1 MEGKSTLLYAVRWSV
16 VGRYLGQLALV
27 LALFTLPPLAVSL
40 YFGEYPISLR
50 YLTVIALLAAAGWP
64 LSRIQAPDRIQGNEA
79 MVIVTLAF
87 ALGALLMSW
96 PLAAEGLSA
105 LDAFFEAVSG
115 VTTTGLTTLATVQD
129 RHHSFLF
136 ARAWM
141 QWYGGLGIAV
151 LATAI
156 MAQHG
161 LATRKLVKLVE
172 SSGAEVQ
179 VSSTRTHARR
189 MLAVYVLLTVAG
201 GLLIWV
207 AGLTPF
213 DALAHALSAVST
225 GGFSTFDQ
233 SLGGALPAF
242 APFAVVF
249 VSFLGAV
256 SLPLYFL
263 AWRRGIGELLGDLEL
278 RTLAGACLAGA
289 LLLALCFWQAG
300 VPMAEALRQGG
311 LLVVSA
317 QTTTGFSVMPTA
329 SLDAFP
335 KGLLILSM
343 AVGGSLGSTA
353 GGVKLLRVLVLFRL
367 IQMLLRRTAAPE
379 HAVVE
384 ASLGGRRL
392 EEDDMT
398 HPLLI
403 IALFG
408 AVVVFSW
415 LAFLAYGYP
424 ALDALF
430 EVVSAT
436 GTVGLSTGITSSGL
450 PAVLKL
456 VLCLD
461 MLAGRLEIVA
471 LLVTLYP
478 VTWFGR
484 KREA

>member
-1 MEGKSTLLYAVRWSV
+1 VGTERDNTLLYAVRWAV
-16 VGRYLGQLALV
+16 LGRYLGQLALV
-27 LALFTLPPLAVSL
+27 LALLVLPNLAVSL
-40 YFGEYPISLR
+40 YYAEYAIGVR
-50 YLTVIALLAAAGWP
+50 FFTIVVLLLAAGWP
-64 LSRIQAPDRIQGNEA
+64 LSRLQAPDRIQGNEA

-87 ALGALLMSW
+87 VLSPLLMSW
-96 PLAAEGLSA
+96 PLAAVGLTA

-115 VTTTGLTTLATVQD
+115 ITTTGLSTLASVQD
-129 RHHSFLF
+129 RGHTFLF

-151 LATAI
+151 LAVAI

-161 LATRKLVKLVE
+161 LATRKLVE
-172 SSGAEVQ
+172 TPGAELQ
-179 VSSTRTHARR
+179 VSSTRAYAQRVLTIYA
-189 MLAVYVLLTVAG
+189 LLTVAG
-201 GLLIWV
+201 GILIWA
-207 AGLTPF
+207 AGLSPF
-213 DALAHALSAVST
+213 DAMAHTLAAVST

-233 SLGGALPAF
+233 SLGGDLPLV

-249 VSFLGAV
+249 VSFLGAI
-256 SLPLYFL
+256 SLPLYFF
-263 AWRRGIGELLGDLEL
+263 AWRNGIGQLLGDLEM
-278 RTLAGACLAGA
+278 RTLAGACLVGT
-289 LLLALCFWQAG
+289 LLLALWFWQAG
-300 VPMAEALRQGG
+300 APIAEALRQGA
-311 LLVVSA
+311 LLAVSA
-317 QTTTGFSVMPTA
+317 QTTAGFSAQSTA
-329 SLDAFP
+329 AIGAFP

-353 GGVKLLRVLVLFRL
+353 GGVKLLRVLILLRFV
-367 IQMLLRRTAAPE
+367 QTLLRRTAATE

-384 ASLGGRRL
+384 TRLGGRRL
-392 EEDDMT
+392 EEEDMT
-398 HPLLI
+398 QVLLI
-403 IALFG
+403 IVLFG
-408 AVVVFSW
+408 AVVVPSW
-415 LAFLAYGYP
+415 LAFLAHGYP

-450 PAVLKL
+450 PAFLKL

-478 VTWFGR
+478 VTWTGR

>member
-1 MEGKSTLLYAVRWSV
+1 MGMEGESTLLYAVRWPV
-16 VGRYLGQLALV
+16 LGRYLGQLALV
-27 LALFTLPPLAVSL
+27 LSLLTLPPLGVSL
-40 YFGEYPISLR
+40 FYAEYPITLH
-50 YLTVIALLAAAGWP
+50 YLTVIGLLLAAGWP
-64 LSRIQAPDRIQGNEA
+64 LSRLQAPDRIQSNEA
-79 MVIVTLAF
+79 MVIVALAF
-87 ALGALLMSW
+87 VLSPLLMSW
-96 PLAAEGLSA
+96 PLTASGLTA
-105 LDAFFEAVSG
+105 MDAFFEAVSG
-115 VTTTGLTTLATVQD
+115 VTTTGLTTLSTVQD
-129 RHHSFLF
+129 RAHSFLF
-136 ARAWM
+136 GRAWM

-151 LATAI
+151 LAVAI

-161 LATRKLVKLVE
+161 LAARKLVE
-172 SSGAEVQ
+172 SSGAELQ
-179 VSSTRTHARR
+179 VSSTRTYARQV
-189 MLAVYVLLTVAG
+189 LAVYILLTVAG
-201 GLLIWV
+201 GLLIW
-207 AGLTPF
+207 AMGLAPF
-213 DALAHALSAVST
+213 DALAHALSAIST

-233 SLGGALPAF
+233 SLGGGLPTA

-256 SLPLYFL
+256 SLPLYFY

-278 RTLAGACLAGA
+278 RTLAAACLAGT
-289 LLLALCFWQAG
+289 LLLALWFWQAG
-300 VPMAEALRQGG
+300 TPVTEALRQGG

-317 QTTTGFSVMPTA
+317 QTTAGFAAMSTA

-353 GGVKLLRVLVLFRL
+353 GGVKLLRVLLLLRL
-367 IQMLLRRTAAPE
+367 VQMLLRRTAAPA

-384 ASLGGRRL
+384 ASLGGHRL
-392 EEDDMT
+392 KEEDMT
-398 HPLLI
+398 HALLI

-408 AVVVFSW
+408 AVVMLSW
-415 LAFLAYGYP
+415 LAFLAHGYP

-430 EVVSAT
+430 EVVSAA
-436 GTVGLSTGITSSGL
+436 GTVGLSTGITASDL
-450 PAVLKL
+450 PTFLKL

-478 VTWFGR
+478 VTWIAR

>member
-1 MEGKSTLLYAVRWSV
+1 VGTERENSLLYAVRWQV
-16 VGRYLGQLALV
+16 LGRYLGQLALV
-27 LALFTLPPLAVSL
+27 LALLTLPNIGVSL
-40 YFGEYPISLR
+40 YYGEYPISVR
-50 YLTVIALLAAAGWP
+50 YLAIIALLVAAGWP
-64 LSRIQAPDRIQGNEA
+64 LSRLQAPDRIQGNEA

-87 ALGALLMSW
+87 VLSPLLMSW
-96 PLAAEGLSA
+96 PLEAAGLTA

-115 VTTTGLTTLATVQD
+115 ITTTGLSTLSSVQD
-129 RHHSFLF
+129 RAHSFLF

-151 LATAI
+151 LAVAI

-161 LATRKLVKLVE
+161 LATRKLVE
-172 SSGAEVQ
+172 APGAELQ
-179 VSSTRTHARR
+179 VSSTRTSARR
-189 MLAVYVLLTVAG
+189 VLGVYVLLTLAG
-201 GLLIWV
+201 VLLIWA
-207 AGLTPF
+207 AGLAPF
-213 DALAHALSAVST
+213 DAVAHALSAIST
-225 GGFSTFDQ
+225 GGFSTFNQ
-233 SLGGALPAF
+233 SLGGALPAV

-256 SLPLYFL
+256 SLPLYYF
-263 AWRRGIGELLGDLEL
+263 AWHRGIGELSRDLEL

-289 LLLALCFWQAG
+289 LILALWFWLAG
-300 VPMAEALRQGG
+300 VPLAEALRQGG
-311 LLVVSA
+311 LLAVSA
-317 QTTTGFSVMPTA
+317 QTTTGFSAQSTA
-329 SLDAFP
+329 ALDAFP

-353 GGVKLLRVLVLFRL
+353 GGVKLLRVLILLRL
-367 IQMLLRRTAAPE
+367 VQTLLRRTAATE

-384 ASLGGRRL
+384 ARLGGRRL
-392 EEDDMT
+392 EEEDMT
-398 HPLLI
+398 HVLLI

-408 AVVVFSW
+408 AVVVLSW
-415 LAFLAYGYP
+415 LAFLAHGYP

-436 GTVGLSTGITSSGL
+436 GTVGLSTGITGGGL
-450 PAVLKL
+450 PAFLKL
-456 VLCLD
+456 VLCFD

-478 VTWFGR
+478 VTWMGR

>member
-1 MEGKSTLLYAVRWSV
+1 MGIEGESALLYAVRWPV
-16 VGRYLGQLALV
+16 MGRYLGQLALV
-27 LALFTLPPLAVSL
+27 LALLTLPNIGVSL
-40 YFGEYPISLR
+40 YYGEIPISLR
-50 YLTVIALLAAAGWP
+50 YLAIIALLVGAGWP
-64 LSRIQAPDRIQGNEA
+64 LSRLQAPDRIQSNEA

-87 ALGALLMSW
+87 VLSPLLMSW
-96 PLAAEGLSA
+96 PLAAAGLSG
-105 LDAFFEAVSG
+105 LDAYFEAVSG

-129 RHHSFLF
+129 SAHSFLF

-151 LATAI
+151 LAMAI

-161 LATRKLVKLVE
+161 MATRKLVE
-172 SSGAEVQ
+172 SSGTELQ

-189 MLAVYVLLTVAG
+189 VLAVYALLTLAG
-201 GLLIWV
+201 GLLIWA
-207 AGLTPF
+207 AGLAPF

-225 GGFSTFDQ
+225 GGFSTFDR
-233 SLGGALPAF
+233 SLGGALPAVV
-242 APFAVVF
+242 PVAVMF

-256 SLPLYFL
+256 SLPLYFF

-278 RTLAGACLAGA
+278 RTLAGACLTGT
-289 LLLALCFWQAG
+289 LLLALWFWQAG

-311 LLVVSA
+311 LLIVSA
-317 QTTTGFSVMPTA
+317 QTTAGFSAQSTA
-329 SLDAFP
+329 SLDAYP

-353 GGVKLLRVLVLFRL
+353 GGVKLLRVLILLRL
-367 IQMLLRRTAAPE
+367 IQSLLRRTAATE

-384 ASLGGRRL
+384 ARLGGRRL
-392 EEDDMT
+392 EAADMT
-398 HPLLI
+398 QVLLI

-408 AVVVFSW
+408 AVVVLSW
-415 LAFLAYGYP
+415 LAFLAHGYP

-436 GTVGLSTGITSSGL
+436 GTVGLSTGITGSDL
-450 PAVLKL
+450 PAFLKL

-478 VTWFGR
+478 VTWLGR
-484 KREA
+484 KQEA

>member
-1 MEGKSTLLYAVRWSV
+1 VGKERESTLLYAVRWPV
-16 VGRYLGQLALV
+16 LGRYLGQLALV
-27 LALFTLPPLAVSL
+27 LALLTLPPLGVSL
-40 YFGEYPISLR
+40 FYAEYPSSLR
-50 YLTVIALLAAAGWP
+50 YLTVIALLVAVGWP
-64 LSRIQAPDRIQGNEA
+64 LSRVQAPDQIQGNEA

-87 ALGALLMSW
+87 VLSPLLMSW
-96 PLAAEGLSA
+96 PLMAAGLTTM
-105 LDAFFEAVSG
+105 DAVFEAVSG
-115 VTTTGLTTLATVQD
+115 VTTTGLTTLATLQD
-129 RHHSFLF
+129 RAHSFLF
-136 ARAWM
+136 VRAWM

-151 LATAI
+151 LAVAI
-156 MAQHG
+156 MAQRG
-161 LATRKLVKLVE
+161 LATRKLVEL
-172 SSGAEVQ
+172 SGAEFQ

-189 MLAVYVLLTVAG
+189 VLAVYVLLTLAG
-201 GLLIWV
+201 GLLIWA
-207 AGLTPF
+207 AGLEPF
-213 DALAHALSAVST
+213 DALAHALSAIST

-256 SLPLYFL
+256 SLPLYFFV
-263 AWRRGIGELLGDLEL
+263 WRRGIGELLGDLEL
-278 RTLAGACLAGA
+278 RTLAGVCLWGT
-289 LLLALCFWQAG
+289 LLLALWFWQAG
-300 VPMAEALRQGG
+300 TPMAEALRQGA
-311 LLVVSA
+311 LLAVSA
-317 QTTTGFSVMPTA
+317 QSTAGFSALSIA

-353 GGVKLLRVLVLFRL
+353 GGVKLLRVLVLLRL
-367 IQMLLRRTAAPE
+367 IQTLLRRTAAPE

-384 ASLGGRRL
+384 ARLGGRRL
-392 EEDDMT
+392 MEEDMI
-398 HPLLI
+398 HALLI
-403 IALFG
+403 IALFA
-408 AVVVFSW
+408 AVIVLSW
-415 LAFLAYGYP
+415 LVFLAHGYP

-450 PAVLKL
+450 PDLHKL
-456 VLCLD
+456 VLCFD

-478 VTWFGR
+478 VTWIGR